1 MFFRSIERDASLDEF
16 RAEVRAFCEREL
28 PAEIRRK
35 QAAGQHVEKP
45 EYDEWLKRLGKRG
58 WNTGRWPVEHG
69 GLGWSPEQYLAFC
82 EELGR
87 AGAPPL
93 VTFGTTMAG
102 PVIYTFGTEKQKQQH
117 LPGIIKNDVWWCQGY
132 SEPGAGSDL
141 AGLKTKAVRD
151 GDHYVVNGQKIW
163 TSLAHWA
170 DWIFALVRTDAS
182 GKKQEGISFLLIDMK
197 TPGITVRP
205 IIGITLGHHL
215 NEVFFDNVR
224 VPVGNLIGEEGKG
237 WTYAKFLLANER
249 VGNVDIAKL
258 EHYLGHLRQLL
269 QRTTDGG
276 RPLSEDPQ
284 FKRRLAELEV
294 GLASV
299 KALMADQLAATKEE
313 GGAPTLMGAAA
324 LKLRGTEVQQAILQ
338 ANMDVLARYGQVYQ
352 LDALSAGWNGAIIGP
367 EESAEIT
374 YEHLYRRAATVYGG
388 SSEIQKNIIAKGA
401 LGL

>member
-141 AGLKTKAVRD
+141 
-151 GDHYVVNGQKIW
+151 
-163 TSLAHWA
+163 
-170 DWIFALVRTDAS
+170 
-182 GKKQEGISFLLIDMK
+182 
-197 TPGITVRP
+197 
-205 IIGITLGHHL
+205 
-215 NEVFFDNVR
+215 
-224 VPVGNLIGEEGKG
+224 
-237 WTYAKFLLANER
+237 
-249 VGNVDIAKL
+249 
-258 EHYLGHLRQLL
+258 
-269 QRTTDGG
+269 
-276 RPLSEDPQ
+276 
-284 FKRRLAELEV
+284 
-294 GLASV
+294 
-299 KALMADQLAATKEE
+299 
-313 GGAPTLMGAAA
+313 
-324 LKLRGTEVQQAILQ
+324 
-338 ANMDVLARYGQVYQ
+338 
-352 LDALSAGWNGAIIGP
+352 
-367 EESAEIT
+367 
-374 YEHLYRRAATVYGG
+374 
-388 SSEIQKNIIAKGA
+388 
-401 LGL
+401 